1 MNPDH
6 SDEQAYLDHLRA
18 PHIGPPSIKV
28 AAFIIGCMV
37 LADVVLLLAIRAVWG
52 G

>member
-1 MNPDH
+1 MDSDY
-6 SDEQAYLDHLRA
+6 SDEQVYLDHLRA
-18 PHIGPPSIKV
+18 PHIGPPSLKV

-37 LADVVLLLAIRAVWG
+37 LADVAVLLAIRVVWG